1 MIVVASN
8 DNESSQVTLLG
19 FSICVSVPVILG
31 LTRFLTMAEAILFF
45 FLRFSL
51 RVSLVRA
58 RSLLRVFSCAHLFP
72 CACYTGYLRLTSS
85 DRPKFLAFSKQK
97 EKQNN
102 DVVKPFFT

>member
-8 DNESSQVTLLG
+8 DNESSQVTLPG
-19 FSICVSVPVILG
+19 FSICVPVPVIRG
-31 LTRFLTMAEAILFF
+31 LTRFLTMAEAIPFF

-72 CACYTGYLRLTSS
+72 RVCYTGYLRLASS
-85 DRPKFLAFSKQK
+85 DRPKFFGIFKTK
-97 EKQNN
+97 KN
-102 DVVKPFFT
+102 K